1 MFLNKDRA
9 YIDKRS
15 DMGGWLK
22 RVNRQLRKH
31 WNDQDETGLII
42 YPRGSFGPPGGGGGG
57 LTVVAREV
65 TSAHRQL
72 LYDRHHTKGNT
83 SRWNERNTVSS
94 NERNTVGKVIQIKLM
109 QMIQS
114 KAVQHI
120 KLSYIRNKLY
130 TDNRGSFQA
139 NTNQI
144 RQYGI
149 GIWNNLTMF
158 DFENK
163 QLLML
168 FAERKDKGAYERDS
182 PPKNSIASIN
192 QTINMYFRIFLQGYC
207 WQVIWFIT
215 VNNPRTDIGKPVF
228 MTDLQMHWYK
238 LCDDNLENND
248 TIFGESNYNI

>member
-1 MFLNKDRA
+1 MVTKSPFDCRKAFLSPLA
-9 YIDKRS
+9 WRS
-15 DMGGWLK
+15 ELTSSPPYMPIFVIIWYQQLMKLLLGVATCRSWGKFKLWGDGGWLK

-31 WNDQDETGLII
+31 WNYQDETGLII

-130 TDNRGSFQA
+130 TDNWGSFQA

-144 RQYGI
+144 GQYGI

-168 FAERKDKGAYERDS
+168 FTERKDKGAYERDC
-182 PPKNSIASIN
+182 PPKYSIA
-192 QTINMYFRIFLQGYC
+192 
-207 WQVIWFIT
+207 
-215 VNNPRTDIGKPVF
+215 
-228 MTDLQMHWYK
+228 
-238 LCDDNLENND
+238 
-248 TIFGESNYNI
+248 